1 MNRLAYL
8 LLVFFSGVGLAAPTI
23 VESPTPVVSKAGAL
37 AEDVGIETLGGVF
50 TPLLTHGCK
59 IPCSSTQVFS
69 TADDRQSEIKL
80 FLFRGNA
87 KMTRDA
93 HRLGVFVVLGVP
105 PEPRG
110 TPQVAV
116 TFAVEGN
123 QISVSAFDKK
133 SNRALEV
140 KRREF

>member
-1 MNRLAYL
+1 MHRLGYL
-8 LLVFFSGVGLAAPTI
+8 LLILFSSASVATPTI
-23 VESPTPVVSKAGAL
+23 VETHTPVVSTAGAL

-50 TPLLTHGCK
+50 TPLLTRGCK

-87 KMTRDA
+87 KMTKDA
-93 HRLGVFVVLGVP
+93 HRLGLFVVVGVP
-105 PEPRG
+105 TGPRG

-116 TFAVEGN
+116 TFAVKDN
-123 QISVSAFDKK
+123 QISVSAFDKN
-133 SNRALEV
+133 SNRILEV